1 MNTSSY
7 AGIGRNS
14 VKFDD
19 MGRNWMSGIPEL
31 NDDEFDGLVACGNV
45 QLCGIG

>member
-1 MNTSSY
+1 MNASTY

-14 VKFDD
+14 VKLDG

-31 NDDEFDGLVACGNV
+31 DDDEFDGLVRCRNV
-45 QLCGIG
+45 

>member
-1 MNTSSY
+1 MNTSGY
-7 AGIGRNS
+7 AGIGGNS
-14 VKFDD
+14 VKFDV